1 MNGLSHTNSIP
12 LTLLTCVTLIMAGCA
27 SMPVAELNQYTQ
39 AFGEVQRVS
48 EAILLDYDQ
57 VLRQSRSEVEQ
68 AQAGEQ
74 TEGPAY
80 AFPDSLV
87 TFSKESGTQVE
98 QDIGVRRQALVV
110 IDRYNQALTQL
121 ASNESLQEIRS
132 STEGFG
138 HAVNRLVESMAVSS
152 IPGADGVISLATS
165 ITTQIEKAR
174 LRREFETAVKAGEP
188 LVADILSLFM
198 EDANDHYRLCAAL
211 YTKRTTL
218 TVSAIVEQV
227 GHVVQ
232 LFSSHAPPG
241 EDFMSVEDRAS
252 ELNEILV
259 PLKGILPDTEY
270 PYVFSAAESSDA
282 TPEYTTA
289 IDVEIASRIS
299 AAKEL
304 VPQYQA
310 DVDTV
315 IARGAALEHYRALLN
330 AAKAG
335 IRVLRKALDTPQSL
349 DASVEEM
356 LSLSFKVKRDIE
368 TIRAAS
374 MTAR

>member
-1 MNGLSHTNSIP
+1 
-12 LTLLTCVTLIMAGCA
+12 
-27 SMPVAELNQYTQ
+27 
-39 AFGEVQRVS
+39 
-48 EAILLDYDQ
+48 
-57 VLRQSRSEVEQ
+57 
-68 AQAGEQ
+68 
-74 TEGPAY
+74 
-80 AFPDSLV
+80 
-87 TFSKESGTQVE
+87 
-98 QDIGVRRQALVV
+98 
-110 IDRYNQALTQL
+110 
-121 ASNESLQEIRS
+121 
-132 STEGFG
+132 
-138 HAVNRLVESMAVSS
+138 
-152 IPGADGVISLATS
+152 
-165 ITTQIEKAR
+165 
-174 LRREFETAVKAGEP
+174 
-188 LVADILSLFM
+188 
-198 EDANDHYRLCAAL
+198 
-211 YTKRTTL
+211 
-218 TVSAIVEQV
+218 
-227 GHVVQ
+227 
-232 LFSSHAPPG
+232 
-241 EDFMSVEDRAS
+241 MSVEDRAS

-282 TPEYTTA
+282 IPAYTTA
-289 IDVEIASRIS
+289 IDVAIASRIS
-299 AAKEL
+299 AVKEL